1 MWLIEGLT
9 QSCRDHVEQIFRFK
23 DLVRL
28 GSIVETACTDQ
39 SLDEVRLLVPRR
51 RLIRMAWSKNVD
63 TMHIRMQIR
72 DGSKPKMLII

>member
-28 GSIVETACTDQ
+28 DSIVEMACSDQ
-39 SLDEVRLLVPRR
+39 SLDE
-51 RLIRMAWSKNVD
+51 S
-63 TMHIRMQIR
+63 
-72 DGSKPKMLII
+72 